1 MNPSPYLALPADGY
15 AIQWTTWQGGDVE
28 QCTIIWENEGW
39 TASGTVGRERVQYVL
54 RLNASWQVR
63 QFLLFRD
70 LDEPDLWLATDGTAR
85 WGEMNGAHR
94 PDLDGCYDL
103 DLACTPFTQMLPI
116 RRLPLHVGHTADI
129 IVASVDVE
137 TLQVEPEHHRYTRL
151 DTHRWAFTHLT
162 TGWSQEFDV
171 DRYGLPLDYPA
182 LFRRTT

>member
-70 LDEPDLWLATDGTAR
+70 LDEPDLQSSG
-85 WGEMNGAHR
+85 N
-94 PDLDGCYDL
+94 
-103 DLACTPFTQMLPI
+103 
-116 RRLPLHVGHTADI
+116 
-129 IVASVDVE
+129 
-137 TLQVEPEHHRYTRL
+137 
-151 DTHRWAFTHLT
+151 
-162 TGWSQEFDV
+162 
-171 DRYGLPLDYPA
+171 
-182 LFRRTT
+182 